1 MSGRVLVLRDERGK
15 RLVAALTARGIPTD
29 RFCPIEH
36 EPLDFCPPDQV
47 DWIIVTSATTVPMV
61 AGRWPGGARVA
72 AVGPAT
78 SRALTSS
85 GIQVDLVPV
94 VSSGEGILAAMPPG
108 SGQRVWLPR
117 SDLANPALPAGL
129 RELGYGVIDQAVYRT
144 RPVALPPSIEAAL
157 MARDY
162 AAVVVHSPSAVRAL
176 PVCDVAA
183 VAIGAPT
190 TAALRDAGFRR
201 VHTSQAPTDE
211 ALERAVVRVLT
222 EQRNSP

>member
-1 MSGRVLVLRDERGK
+1 MTGRVLVLRDERGQ
-15 RLVAALTARGIPTD
+15 RLVAALMGRGIPAE

-36 EPLDFCPPDQV
+36 EPLDFSPPDQV

-61 AGRWPGGARVA
+61 AGRWPTAARVA

-78 SRALTSS
+78 ARALTSS
-85 GIQVDLVPV
+85 GIQVDLVPAL
-94 VSSGEGILAAMPPG
+94 SSGAGILAAMPPG

-129 RELGYGVIDQAVYRT
+129 RELGYDVIDQAVYRT
-144 RPVALPPSIEAAL
+144 RPVAVPPGIEAGLVAG
-157 MARDY
+157 DY

-176 PVCDVAA
+176 PACDVTA

-201 VHTSQAPTDE
+201 VHTSQEPTDE
-211 ALERAVVRVLT
+211 ALERAVLHVLT